1 MKNFKRM
8 FKYLKGYKRYFILC
22 ILMITLVQVL
32 GFLSP
37 LIVKS
42 ILDDY
47 ILGIEYDWVEVN
59 AEDDKTV
66 KYDDTYF
73 KQVRFLDKDDVVIQD
88 MTLIV
93 YKNGFYITEGK
104 IIEGTKEV
112 IDNVLTITTIKKETY
127 TYNVVKLD
135 ANQVIDFYRPVFSTL
150 IILIILLLARSII
163 SIIASYIQTVS
174 NNMVISHIARE
185 GRTDAIRSVERLPIS
200 YFESEPAGKMASRI
214 TSDVDGMIHLYQ
226 LTTNVLF
233 NAVLSFVLAYIGMF
247 YLDIKLALFS
257 FLIYPLVYIWIKY
270 FLNKLKNVAEKV
282 NEFRSLLVGK
292 INEIINGINILQI
305 FNYKNQTIS
314 EFNDTSK
321 KYIDEQMK
329 EVKLH
334 ITTGWNMIGIVRGII
349 TVVIVVYFGYQ
360 RMTISDIVITAG
372 LIYAYNEYLLKIIEP
387 VNIIFNQVGTFE
399 HAQVQTERIHK
410 LIEGE
415 QEDDTKEY
423 IPKYKGD
430 ICFND
435 VWFAYENNEYVLRGI
450 SLDIKAGQ
458 TIGLVGETGA
468 GKSSLMNLLLR
479 FYDLKDGEGT
489 ITVDGVDIKTHHK
502 RSYREHIGIVLQEPV
517 LFKGTIASN
526 IRFGKENV
534 SDEEIEQVMVS
545 IGGKKIIDKF
555 EKGINQEIS
564 RTGVNMSSGE
574 KQIIAL
580 ARVLIYDPAILIMD
594 EATSHIDTETEM
606 MIKNALDIVSKGRT
620 TIIIAHRLSTIQR
633 ADNIIV
639 LEHGLK
645 VEEGTHQQLIKQD
658 GVYANIYR
666 AQVASIK

>member
-430 ICFND
+430 ICFDD